1 MSEIA
6 GAVWAWALPALI
18 VFGSAAA
25 LSTLAIWALRRSRRS
40 PRARARAEAERTSA
54 GVALVRLDDAVEE
67 LDLEV
72 DLSGA
77 MYDGSAPA
85 ALRRS
90 RMTAQHVRD
99 RAFADFRALEPD
111 THPDEVRR
119 VCRSIVART
128 DDALATVAR
137 ARGEHTQWMRA
148 NVTAAS
154 QVEAARERYRRLSAE
169 LADPAA
175 LLAEL
180 ADRWDRSEWA
190 EAERDAAST
199 TTALAEA
206 GRLIDE
212 AAARAADP
220 TRSALPVLAEAER
233 ALRTAA
239 AAAARVEERHRSIT
253 DATQAVDGEL
263 TAARA
268 ALRQALTVR
277 AELESADAERLGTEL
292 RAGDAALSALE
303 VHAHRR
309 PTATVDA
316 VARLRDRIDLALGD
330 ARTAQQRLRGARTA
344 LPGTVAAARDAIAR
358 AEPRAAHSGADAR
371 VRLAAAHREV
381 AAARGAQD
389 PVAALD
395 AARRALRNA
404 EDATALADYD
414 VLTKD

>member
-25 LSTLAIWALRRSRRS
+25 LST
-40 PRARARAEAERTSA
+40 
-54 GVALVRLDDAVEE
+54 
-67 LDLEV
+67 
-72 DLSGA
+72 
-77 MYDGSAPA
+77 
-85 ALRRS
+85 LRRS

-119 VCRSIVART
+119 VCKSIVART

-154 QVEAARERYRRLSAE
+154 QVEAARERYRRLSSE

-190 EAERDAAST
+190 EAERDATSA
-199 TTALAEA
+199 TTALTDA

-268 ALRQALTVR
+268 ALRHALAVR

-292 RAGDAALSALE
+292 RAGDEALSALE

-358 AEPRAAHSGADAR
+358 AEPRAAHAGADAR
-371 VRLAAAHREV
+371 VRLAAAHREL